1 MNPCCLEWIDKE
13 REARNKEHLDTMK
26 ILASRELALSAIAN
40 VKVYK
45 DTNFSEL
52 LALCV
57 TIARI
62 ELEKEFKP

>member
-1 MNPCCLEWIDKE
+1 MNNCCLEWVEKE
-13 REARNKEHLDTMK
+13 REASNKEHLDSMK
-26 ILASRELALSAIAN
+26 IIASRELALSAIAN